1 MAARSLERQSIA
13 YVTILHGLLH
23 VLELAFGVVL
33 IAVAADL
40 GVTMLVLGVL
50 ANIFGFAYGFT
61 AMPVGV
67 LTDRM
72 SETRLL
78 AICALSMGVASVGV
92 ALAQGTIALGVA
104 LGVLGVAL
112 GIFHPV
118 AMTFVSRVATKV
130 GLGYAYLGTGGNLG
144 LALGPII
151 TGAIAAGLGWRV
163 AYAAFAVPCIVIG
176 LLILRLPKRIRPP
189 AVLHD
194 NPVVDTSIRVLR
206 PVAVPLIL
214 ILASNIMNGLVY
226 RGVLTFLPAHLS
238 ASVTS
243 SIAGIDPVMLGGSFT
258 TVALIFGVGG
268 QFLGGYLS
276 DRRSRELLALI
287 AVAISG
293 PALFG
298 VWSFG
303 GAALLGF
310 AALFAFFHFMTQ
322 PVYNAL
328 IADYTPDSWR
338 GRMFGIYFFCAFGVG
353 SFSASGMGY
362 VAESQGI
369 TTVFLV
375 CAFMGIISILIMVPL
390 LLRARRQAK
399 VVSSV
404 DNG

>member
-1 MAARSLERQSIA
+1 
-13 YVTILHGLLH
+13 
-23 VLELAFGVVL
+23 
-33 IAVAADL
+33 
-40 GVTMLVLGVL
+40 
-50 ANIFGFAYGFT
+50 
-61 AMPVGV
+61 
-67 LTDRM
+67 
-72 SETRLL
+72 
-78 AICALSMGVASVGV
+78 
-92 ALAQGTIALGVA
+92 
-104 LGVLGVAL
+104 
-112 GIFHPV
+112 
-118 AMTFVSRVATKV
+118 
-130 GLGYAYLGTGGNLG
+130 
-144 LALGPII
+144 
-151 TGAIAAGLGWRV
+151 
-163 AYAAFAVPCIVIG
+163 
-176 LLILRLPKRIRPP
+176 
-189 AVLHD
+189 
-194 NPVVDTSIRVLR
+194 
-206 PVAVPLIL
+206 
-214 ILASNIMNGLVY
+214 
-226 RGVLTFLPAHLS
+226 VLTFLPTHLS
-238 ASVTS
+238 ESVTS
-243 SIAGIDPVMLGGSFT
+243 AIAGVDPVMLGGSFT

-287 AVAISG
+287 AVGISG

-375 CAFMGIISILIMVPL
+375 CALMGLISIFIMVPL
-390 LLRARRQAK
+390 LLRARRKAK
-399 VVSSV
+399 VVPSV